1 MVIYEKINEN
11 KIDKNIAKLNSK
23 VLSGKSF
30 KLKKLAPVNAGI
42 DKKKEIFAAS
52 TLLKLKIRLAVITIP
67 DRLTPGT
74 KDNV

>member
-1 MVIYEKINEN
+1 M
-11 KIDKNIAKLNSK
+11 NITKLISIF
-23 VLSGKSF
+23 LSDISF
-30 KLKKLAPVNAGI
+30 NPKTLAPVSAGI
-42 DKKKEIFAAS
+42 DKKKDIFAAS

>member
-1 MVIYEKINEN
+1 MKKINEN

-42 DKKKEIFAAS
+42 DKKKRNFCFAS
-52 TLLKLKIRLAVITIP
+52 TLLKFENLQPVIIIP
-67 DRLTPGT
+67 DLLTPGII
-74 KDNV
+74 DNA